1 MSLQENEDFIGATF
15 GFPLELEEDGRC
27 MTLLAA
33 VEETLAKQ
41 LKAARA
47 GLSVASREGK
57 WSVYF
62 TSCSLQPQHRMVWA
76 SLGETWAFLD
86 RFVEVNRSQHT
97 ILFLC

>member
-1 MSLQENEDFIGATF
+1 MLIWVFHLRQENEDFIGSTF

-47 GLSVASREGK
+47 GAINTGSH
-57 WSVYF
+57 F
-62 TSCSLQPQHRMVWA
+62 
-76 SLGETWAFLD
+76 
-86 RFVEVNRSQHT
+86 
-97 ILFLC
+97 